1 MKKFFKRCY
10 LDIGKLLVSI
20 KISFG
25 EKNYK
30 YFVGCVYNDNRIKSL
45 HIMLLKTNAYVKS
58 YDGQIKWMYFSV
70 EDDDLL
76 KLQR

>member
-25 EKNYK
+25 EKNYN
-30 YFVGCVYNDNRIKSL
+30 YFVGCVYNDNRIKPL
-45 HIMLLKTNAYVKS
+45 HIMLLKTNAHVKS

-76 KLQR
+76 K

>member
-1 MKKFFKRCY
+1 MKKFFKRRY

-30 YFVGCVYNDNRIKSL
+30 YFVGCVYNDNRIKPL

-76 KLQR
+76 K

>member
-1 MKKFFKRCY
+1 M
-10 LDIGKLLVSI
+10 
-20 KISFG
+20 
-25 EKNYK
+25 
-30 YFVGCVYNDNRIKSL
+30 YNDNRIKPL

-76 KLQR
+76 K

>member
-30 YFVGCVYNDNRIKSL
+30 YFVGCVYNDNRIKPL
-45 HIMLLKTNAYVKS
+45 HIMLLKRNAYVKS

-76 KLQR
+76 K